1 MITPATTGT
10 TRTRAAVATLR
21 WGAERQH
28 GGAQPHGEGD
38 PDQRSDQTLCAPPHC
53 RTESGPPAPAVPSLL
68 RVYSGHSGRREEPV
82 KSGQADTRSM
92 ADFLAVLGIVGF
104 VVAML
109 GLIWAL
115 DRV

>member
-21 WGAERQH
+21 WGRSGSMAAPR
-28 GGAQPHGEGD
+28 PTDDDD
-38 PDQRSDQTLCAPPHC
+38 PDDRADEPSAHLSIVH
-53 RTESGPPAPAVPSLL
+53 RMPAST
-68 RVYSGHSGRREEPV
+68 GRRTAAVQELFRDSAVCSEPV
-82 KSGQADTRSM
+82 QRREADTRSM
-92 ADFLAVLGIVGF
+92 ADFLAVLGIIGF
-104 VVAML
+104 VVVML